1 MRENEKDGLM
11 HIVVPQKLSQPDL
24 TKMQHDQD
32 YLRRQEKRNQ
42 MINHQNKS
50 NERLNNGN
58 DERPR
63 RDSDLLST

>member
-42 MINHQNKS
+42 MNNHQNKS